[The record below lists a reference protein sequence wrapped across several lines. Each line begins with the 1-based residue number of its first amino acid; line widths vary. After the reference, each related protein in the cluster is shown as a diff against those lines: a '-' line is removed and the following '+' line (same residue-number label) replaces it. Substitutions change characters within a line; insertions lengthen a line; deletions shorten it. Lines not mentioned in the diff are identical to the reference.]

1 VAVGRKAQRQGDR
14 EEHQKKRRN
23 MSTRKGGVTRG
34 NPKHQNAVVWK
45 PNSGVKKNEKEL
57 GGKFRPY
64 AEITGVCPRCKQQIE
79 WRRKYGKYKPLT
91 EPAKC
96 HDCGKRS
103 VRQAYHTLCTA
114 CSKQRNVCAKC
125 CHPATTIIG
134 SNVDEE
140 EEERRQLEEAVKNMR
155 ERDRRTVLRT
165 MAGGTGTRQSVK
177 LTNSDEKDDSDSESE
192 ADDEDT
198 EGQDP
203 DSEIPTEDEAEDE
216 DDDNENQDDN
226 IKKTGGS
233 DSANLRS
240 AVKQQ

>member
-1 VAVGRKAQRQGDR
+1 
-14 EEHQKKRRN
+14 
-23 MSTRKGGVTRG
+23 
-34 NPKHQNAVVWK
+34 
-45 PNSGVKKNEKEL
+45 
-57 GGKFRPY
+57 
-64 AEITGVCPRCKQQIE
+64 
-79 WRRKYGKYKPLT
+79 
-91 EPAKC
+91 
-96 HDCGKRS
+96 
-103 VRQAYHTLCTA
+103 
-114 CSKQRNVCAKC
+114 
-125 CHPATTIIG
+125 
-134 SNVDEE
+134 
-140 EEERRQLEEAVKNMR
+140 MR